1 MSLKSNEKIS
11 LTMQSKERLS
21 ENRYRLTLDEEA
33 LLFKYR
39 ESRSLLEKDCA
50 QAGIDVQDVKH
61 FWYKSKLFSIFAK
74 PQEKSIDD
82 IKSIIIKD
90 LQKYSPKFKA
100 IVRKPVRD
108 PHLLM
113 ISLADV
119 HIGKLAKACE
129 TGSEYNVKIAI
140 DRVREG
146 VEGLLQRSSGFNIN
160 QILLIIGNDIL
171 HTDSVNGTTTAGT
184 FQNTDG
190 MWHENFL
197 KAKDL
202 IVEVIE
208 KLLPIA
214 NVHVLHNQSNH
225 DFMSG
230 FFLCQCVLA
239 HFRKCKNVTFDSSPA
254 PRKAFVY
261 GENLIGSTHGDGI
274 KEDLLPGLLAQEFPK
289 EWSSCSYR
297 YIFKHHVHHSNK
309 KDYIGVT
316 LQTLRS
322 TSGTDSWHAKAGYTG
337 VPIAL
342 EAFLYHPGLGQIA
355 QFSYLFKK

>member
-1 MSLKSNEKIS
+1 MSLKSNEKNAIAN
-11 LTMQSKERLS
+11 QSKEPLS
-21 ENRYRLTLDEEA
+21 EARYRLTLDEEA

-39 ESRSLLEKDCA
+39 ESRTLLEKDCA
-50 QAGIDVQDVKH
+50 SAGIDPKDVKH

-74 PQEKSIDD
+74 PKEKSIDD
-82 IKSIIIKD
+82 IKAIIIKD
-90 LQKYSPKFKA
+90 LQKYSPKLKT
-100 IVRKPVRD
+100 IVRKPIKD

-119 HIGKLAKACE
+119 HIGKLTKACE
-129 TGSEYNVKIAI
+129 TGAEYNVKIAV
-140 DRVREG
+140 DRVKEG
-146 VEGLLQRSSGFNIN
+146 IEGLLQRSSGFNIN
-160 QILLIIGNDIL
+160 KILLIIGNDIL
-171 HTDSVNGTTTAGT
+171 HTDTMNSTTTNGTH
-184 FQNTDG
+184 QNSDG

-208 KLLPIA
+208 KLLPVADI
-214 NVHVLHNQSNH
+214 HVIHNQSNH

-239 HFRKCKNVTFDSSPA
+239 HFRHSKNVTFDSSPA
-254 PRKAFVY
+254 PRKAFMY
-261 GENLIGSTHGDGI
+261 GTNLIGSTHGDGI
-274 KEDLLPGLLAQEFPK
+274 NPDLLPGLLAQEFSK
-289 EWSSCSYR
+289 EWSLCKHR
-297 YIFKHHVHHSNK
+297 YIFKHHVHHSTK

-322 TSGTDSWHAKAGYTG
+322 TSSTDSWHTKSGYTG

-342 EAFLYHPGLGQIA
+342 EAFLHHPKLGQTA
-355 QFSYLFKK
+355 QFSYLFNK